1 MLLWRHSV
9 SVSDFSFIGLGLRA
23 KFSAADLEYL
33 TDISFLGR
41 RNKGKNVMIAY
52 TSGC

>member
-23 KFSAADLEYL
+23 KFSAADLESL
-33 TDISFLGR
+33 TDLSFLGR